1 MELVRDCLD
10 KQVDDRSQR
19 RMGRVDG
26 IILVLEPNRAP
37 RVAYVELGV
46 TTLMNRVSHRL
57 GRVVARWFG
66 RWGISPEPYRIPWGQ
81 LKIGLNTV
89 IADVEA
95 EKTPALEWELWL
107 RKKVIGRIP
116 GAKSQIVKQ

>member
-10 KQVDDRSQR
+10 KQVDDSSKR

-26 IILVLEPNRAP
+26 IILVLEADRAP

-46 TTLMNRVSHRL
+46 TTLMSRLSVGL
-57 GRVVARWFG
+57 GRRVARWM
-66 RWGISPEPYRIPWGQ
+66 RNWNISPDPFRIPWG
-81 LKIGLNTV
+81 KVKVGLNTV

-107 RKKVIGRIP
+107 RKKVIGKIP
-116 GAKSQIVKQ
+116 GA

>member
-10 KQVDDRSQR
+10 KQLDDREKR

-26 IILVLEPNRAP
+26 IILVLEPERAP
-37 RVAYVELGV
+37 RVAYIEVGV
-46 TTLMNRVSHRL
+46 TTLMNRLST
-57 GRVVARWFG
+57 RVGGKMAHWMKN
-66 RWGISPEPYRIPWGQ
+66 WGISPDPFRIPWGK
-81 LKIGLNTV
+81 LKVGLNTV

-116 GAKSQIVKQ
+116 GA

>member
-1 MELVRDCLD
+1 MDLIRDCLD
-10 KQVDDRSQR
+10 KQIDDRFKR

-26 IILVLEPNRAP
+26 IVLEVEPGRPP

-46 TTLMNRVSHRL
+46 KTLLNRLSSRL
-57 GRVVARWFG
+57 GNAYG
-66 RWGISPEPYRIPWGQ
+66 RSLDRRHIESAPYRIPWGK
-81 LKIGLNTV
+81 LHVGLNEV
-89 IADVEA
+89 RADVEA

-116 GAKSQIVKQ
+116 GA

>member
-10 KQVDDRSQR
+10 KQVDDASKR

-26 IILVLEPNRAP
+26 IVLVLEPGRAP

-46 TTLMNRVSHRL
+46 TTLMNRLSVRL
-57 GRVVARWFG
+57 GRRVARWM
-66 RWGISPEPYRIPWGQ
+66 RNWNISPDPFRIPWGK
-81 LKIGLNTV
+81 LKVGLNTV

-107 RKKVIGRIP
+107 RKKVIGKIP
-116 GAKSQIVKQ
+116 GA

>member
-1 MELVRDCLD
+1 MDLIRDCLD
-10 KQVDDRSQR
+10 KQVEDRSKR

-26 IILVLEPNRAP
+26 IVLELETGRPP

-46 TTLMNRVSHRL
+46 VTLMNRLSRRL
-57 GRVVARWFG
+57 GKLVARILK
-66 RWGISPEPYRIPWGQ
+66 RIDISTDPYRIASGK
-81 LKIGLNTV
+81 LHVGLNTV
-89 IADVEA
+89 RADVEA

-116 GAKSQIVKQ
+116 GA

>member
-1 MELVRDCLD
+1 MSRLSV
-10 KQVDDRSQR
+10 
-19 RMGRVDG
+19 
-26 IILVLEPNRAP
+26 
-37 RVAYVELGV
+37 
-46 TTLMNRVSHRL
+46 RL
-57 GRVVARWFG
+57 GRRAARWM
-66 RWGISPEPYRIPWGQ
+66 RKWNIEPDPFRIPWGK

-116 GAKSQIVKQ
+116 GA

>member
-1 MELVRDCLD
+1 MDLIRDCLD
-10 KQVDDRSQR
+10 KRMDDRDKR

-26 IILVLEPNRAP
+26 IILEVEPGRPP

-46 TTLMNRVSHRL
+46 KTLLNRLSIRL
-57 GRVVARWFG
+57 GNAIAYLMDSRHIESA
-66 RWGISPEPYRIPWGQ
+66 PYRIAWG
-81 LKIGLNTV
+81 KIRVGLNEV
-89 IADVEA
+89 RADVEA

-116 GAKSQIVKQ
+116 GA

>member
-1 MELVRDCLD
+1 MDLIRDCLD
-10 KQVDDRSQR
+10 KQIDDRGKR

-26 IILVLEPNRAP
+26 IILEIDEGRQP

-46 TTLMNRVSHRL
+46 QTLMNRLSRRL
-57 GRVVARWFG
+57 GRLTGQLMKRFD
-66 RWGISPEPYRIPWGQ
+66 IEPDPYRIPWG
-81 LKIGLNTV
+81 KVRVGLNRV
-89 IADVEA
+89 EADVEA

-116 GAKSQIVKQ
+116 GA